1 MGYALL
7 PKGAKYA
14 EWKDA
19 CRALNRILM
28 TEADAEEGI
37 ALIRFEREKAK
48 ELVQFAARFQDAK
61 PELVI
66 ASLKARYHM
75 LADAEE
81 NGVDLKTKQPTVYAS
96 MLTGPLFP
104 EDFGVHR

>member
-7 PKGAKYA
+7 EKGAKYA

-19 CRALNRILM
+19 CRALNRIHL
-28 TEADAEEGI
+28 TESDAEEGI
-37 ALIRFEREKAK
+37 HLIRFEREKQDEIK
-48 ELVQFAARFQDAK
+48 RFLARFQDIK

-66 ASLKARYHM
+66 ASLQARFYLLM
-75 LADAEE
+75 DAEE
-81 NGVDLKTKQPTVYAS
+81 NCMDLKKNQPSVYAS

-104 EDFGVHR
+104 EDFGVFR